1 MVLKYC
7 QDDIDKARNKIEEL
21 RQINRDI
28 KEYQKFIKFTDEE
41 RNKVLYSISILNDI
55 VNYCDSLSD
64 NKIDKIIKMKKIV
77 KESDK

>member
-1 MVLKYC
+1 MILKYC
-7 QDDIDKARNKIEEL
+7 QDDIDRARNKIEEL

-28 KEYQKFIKFTDEE
+28 KEYQKFIKLTDEE

-64 NKIDKIIKMKKIV
+64 NKIDKIIKMKKII
-77 KESDK
+77 KESDN

>member
-1 MVLKYC
+1 MKYC
-7 QDDIDKARNKIEEL
+7 QDDIDRARNKIESL

-28 KEYQKFIKFTDEE
+28 KEYQKFIKLTDEE

-55 VNYCDSLSD
+55 INYCDSLSD

>member
-1 MVLKYC
+1 MILKYC

-55 VNYCDSLSD
+55 LNYCDSLSD
-64 NKIDKIIKMKKIV
+64 NKIDKIIKMKRIV

>member
-1 MVLKYC
+1 MLLKYC
-7 QDDIDKARNKIEEL
+7 QDDIDRARNKIESL

-28 KEYQKFIKFTDEE
+28 REYQKFIKLTDEE

>member
-1 MVLKYC
+1 MFLKYC
-7 QDDIDKARNKIEEL
+7 QDDIDRARNKIEEL

-28 KEYQKFIKFTDEE
+28 KEYQNFIKLTDEE

-55 VNYCDSLSD
+55 VKYCDSLSD

>member
-1 MVLKYC
+1 MFLKYC
-7 QDDIDKARNKIEEL
+7 QDDIDRARNKIESL

-28 KEYQKFIKFTDEE
+28 KEYQKFIKLTDEE

-55 VNYCDSLSD
+55 INYCDSLSD

>member
-1 MVLKYC
+1 MVLRYC

-55 VNYCDSLSD
+55 VKYCDSLSD

-77 KESDK
+77 KESDN

>member
-1 MVLKYC
+1 MILKYC

>member
-1 MVLKYC
+1 MILKYC

-28 KEYQKFIKFTDEE
+28 KEYQKFIKLTDEE

-55 VNYCDSLSD
+55 VKYCDSLSD

>member
-1 MVLKYC
+1 MVLRYC

-21 RQINRDI
+21 RQINRDL

-55 VNYCDSLSD
+55 LNYCDSLSD
-64 NKIDKIIKMKKIV
+64 KKIDKIIKMKRIV
-77 KESDK
+77 RESDK